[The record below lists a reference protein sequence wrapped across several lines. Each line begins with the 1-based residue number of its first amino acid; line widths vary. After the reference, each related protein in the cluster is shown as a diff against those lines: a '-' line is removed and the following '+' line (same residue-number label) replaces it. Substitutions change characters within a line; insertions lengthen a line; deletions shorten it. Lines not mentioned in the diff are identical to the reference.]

1 MKNTFKYKIG
11 DVITLDLAQLQYEK
25 RQIIGFAQV
34 EGVANNLY
42 DAYVYYLLESDGN
55 KHLINQVQIDS
66 VEYTDTYAE
75 LN

>member
-1 MKNTFKYKIG
+1 MTHRYKYQIG
-11 DVITLDLAQLQYEK
+11 DVITLSIGLGYEK

-42 DAYVYYLLESDGN
+42 DAYVFYLLESPGN
-55 KHLINQVQIDS
+55 EHLINQVQIDD
-66 VEYTDTYAE
+66 VAYTDTYAE